1 MGSRA
6 VVRALVVL
14 ARRVRSRAAVEMVGV
29 GGSADGLV
37 EREAEVRWLR
47 EGGREAMGGEVGLLG
62 LAGGAV
68 GMDWRR
74 GLGFVL
80 VVGGMGFLGSV
91 GGGAGGVDVTEEERP
106 AAARGM
112 EVVVVV
118 VVVVVVA
125 RTGTGAGVA
134 SFRFLGDRLVGEIGG
149 SVGSGW
155 VSSCFGVVS
164 RLRFADLANSLPF
177 DFVDLTTTLSS
188 TSSFRGPNRLLITLP
203 TAPSLVAAC
212 SASIAA

>member
-1 MGSRA
+1 VASRA

-14 ARRVRSRAAVEMVGV
+14 ARRVRSRAAVVMVGV
-29 GGSADGLV
+29 GGSAEGLA
-37 EREAEVRWLR
+37 EREVEVRWFR
-47 EGGREAMGGEVGLLG
+47 EGGREVVVGEVGLLG

-74 GLGFVL
+74 GLGVVV
-80 VVGGMGFLGSV
+80 VVGGMGFLELV
-91 GGGAGGVDVTEEERP
+91 GEGLGGVDAREEERP

-112 EVVVVV
+112 EVV

-149 SVGSGW
+149 SVGSAW

-164 RLRFADLANSLPF
+164 RLRLADLAISLPF
-177 DFVDLTTTLSS
+177 DLADLTTTLSS